1 MDTEYF
7 GLFIAATP
15 PAPTL
20 TGTEI
25 VPVIVSGVTNNTTT
39 QDIANL
45 AQNVFGTISL
55 PAIAADLP
63 TTLIYTAGATD
74 EYVDLRAAIL
84 CNNPNA
90 LAGVVTWTFAWTDP
104 VYGPQTNSS
113 MSTGL
118 TGPFF
123 DDLGINFDNTQNGI
137 AVAAGTTVTVSATI
151 AGIYAGATYALTARV
166 NRIGQF

>member
-1 MDTEYF
+1 MDEPISA
-7 GLFIAATP
+7 LPSASLPLA
-15 PAPTL
+15 
-20 TGTEI
+20 GTEPVPLVQGGITKQAPASAFMGI
-25 VPVIVSGVTNNTTT
+25 VGGLSI
-39 QDIANL
+39 
-45 AQNVFGTISL
+45 
-55 PAIAADLP
+55 PAVAADLP
-63 TTLIYTAGATD
+63 ATLIYTAGATD

-90 LAGVVTWTFAWTDP
+90 LAGIVTWTFAWTDP

-113 MSTGL
+113 MGTGL

-151 AGIYAGATYALTARV
+151 AGIYSGATYAIAARV
-166 NRIGQF
+166 ILIGRF